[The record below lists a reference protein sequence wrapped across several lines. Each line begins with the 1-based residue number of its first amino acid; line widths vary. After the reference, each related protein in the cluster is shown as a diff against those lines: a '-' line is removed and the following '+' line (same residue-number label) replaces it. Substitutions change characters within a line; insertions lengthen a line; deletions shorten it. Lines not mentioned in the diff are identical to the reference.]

1 MIKRIGVLTS
11 GGDAPGM
18 NAAVRSVVR
27 CAIAR
32 GYEVY
37 GIHDGFKGMY
47 EGGVIERLYR
57 KSVSEKMG
65 RGGTFIGTGRLP
77 EFKDIEVRKKAIENI
92 KIYGIDALVCIGGNG
107 TYHGALELA
116 NMGVPTV
123 AIPGTI
129 DNDIAGTDF
138 TIGFDTALNTAVEAV
153 DKLRDTSSSHRRC
166 SIVEVMGRDCGDLA
180 IWTAIA
186 VGAECVICKET
197 GYDIQEIL
205 DNVNKA
211 AKSKNHAIIIVAE
224 HMVDVNELEKI
235 ISEKTPFGARTTVL
249 GYIQRGGNP
258 TAKDRVLASQMGVK
272 AISALVDDDLSGV
285 CVAERGG
292 KIVTMPIE
300 EALQGDDLTPVLEK
314 YNVFK
319 MLW

>member
-1 MIKRIGVLTS
+1 MVKKIGVLTS

-32 GYEVY
+32 GFEVY
-37 GIHDGFKGMY
+37 GIEDGYLGMY
-47 EGGVIERLYR
+47 EGRINRLYR

-65 RGGTFIGTGRLP
+65 RGGTFLGTARLD
-77 EFKDIEVRKKAIENI
+77 EFKDKAVREKAIENL
-92 KIYGIDALVCIGGNG
+92 KIYGIDAIVAIGGDG
-107 TYHGALELA
+107 TYHGALELSK
-116 NMGVPTV
+116 MGIKTV

-153 DKLRDTSSSHRRC
+153 DKLRDTSNSHRRC
-166 SIVEVMGRDCGDLA
+166 SIVEVMGRNCGDLA

-197 GYDIQEIL
+197 GFDLEEIVE
-205 DNVNKA
+205 NVTNA
-211 AKSKNHAIIIVAE
+211 AKSKKHAIIIVAE
-224 HMVDVNELEKI
+224 HMVDVNELAKQVTER
-235 ISEKTPFGARTTVL
+235 TPFVARTTVL

-258 TAKDRVLASQMGVK
+258 SAKDRVLASEMGVK
-272 AISALVDDDLSGV
+272 AVSALVDDDLSGV
-285 CVAERGG
+285 CVAQQGSEL
-292 KIVTMPIE
+292 VTMPIE
-300 EALQGDDLTPVLEK
+300 DAISGDDETPVIEK